1 MSTITI
7 KAGDTL
13 TLPMTWS
20 ADGTDVDLT
29 GYTVTAHVRRRA
41 DELVDTLTCT
51 PDADQATNPGVLV
64 VSATAE
70 QTALWPV
77 ANLECDVRFESG
89 DGSTTHTDTFEI
101 KVEKAITR

>member
-1 MSTITI
+1 MSSITI

-29 GYTVTAHVRRRA
+29 GYTVTCQVRKRDDTA
-41 DELVDTLTCT
+41 VDELTST
-51 PDADQATNPGVLV
+51 PDADQVTNPGELV
-64 VSATAE
+64 VAATDA
-70 QTALWPV
+70 QTALWPILT
-77 ANLECDVRFESG
+77 LECDVRFESG

>member
-1 MSTITI
+1 MSHITI
-7 KAGDTL
+7 KAGDTM

-29 GYTVTAHVRRRA
+29 GYTVTAQVRRRA

-64 VSATAE
+64 VSATDA
-70 QTALWPV
+70 QTALWPILT
-77 ANLECDVRFESG
+77 LECDVRFDNGEV
-89 DGSTTHTDTFEI
+89 THTDTFEI
-101 KVEKAITR
+101 VVKKAITR